1 MLSPRRRLE
10 VSMAHDIG
18 VGLFDQPVGT
28 LSLVGGR
35 LSFQYHADWLAQS
48 NAVALSRADA
58 CKAWFS

>member
-1 MLSPRRRLE
+1 MGIA
-10 VSMAHDIG
+10 MAHDIG

-35 LSFQYHADWLAQS
+35 LSFQYHADWLAQP
-48 NAVALSRADA
+48 NAGALSRVDA